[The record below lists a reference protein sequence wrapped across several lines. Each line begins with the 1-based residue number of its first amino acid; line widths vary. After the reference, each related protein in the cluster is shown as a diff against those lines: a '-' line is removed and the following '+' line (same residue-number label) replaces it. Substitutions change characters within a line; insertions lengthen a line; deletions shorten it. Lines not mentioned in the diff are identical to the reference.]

1 MKFFLIIGRQQTT
14 LIHCVLIVL
23 AAMGA
28 GQALGQVPT
37 AALLRP
43 EGPAPAVDVGTL
55 ILSPA
60 QRRRLELARNAPE
73 GIEGAGQPVA
83 DGQDQEPLPG
93 LPTSLAVS
101 GFVIRSDKR
110 STVWINEQPLYGR
123 NAPNALR
130 TLAGQSGVL
139 QPGNG
144 DVRSKAR
151 PGQVIDVP
159 TGQAVDLLPPGAI
172 RIIPPKAIVERG
184 FTKE

>member
-1 MKFFLIIGRQQTT
+1 MNLLLILGKRRTPLT
-14 LIHCVLIVL
+14 PCALVVL
-23 AAMGA
+23 AALSA
-28 GQALGQVPT
+28 GQALGQAPT

-43 EGPAPAVDVGTL
+43 EGLGAAVDLGTL

-60 QRRRLELARNAPE
+60 QRRRLESARNAPG

-83 DGQDQEPLPG
+83 DGQNQEPLTG

-123 NAPNALR
+123 TAPNALR
-130 TLAGQSGVL
+130 TLAGESGVL
-139 QPGNG
+139 QQGAG
-144 DVRSKAR
+144 DIRARAR

-159 TGQAVDLLPPGAI
+159 SGQAVDLLPPGAI
-172 RIIPPKAIVERG
+172 RIIPPKAGKPPV
-184 FTKE
+184 TKD